1 MLSELAVAAHAGD
14 PPPRLSSSQYVRI
27 HRHRVEVGLAA
38 VGAAVAA
45 AVAATALDDG
55 GFSAGSQT
63 VLILLSAVALLIAV
77 LFDPDQVTAVAR
89 QLPVLVLVAL
99 AGVEAAIGLSA
110 AALHSLPDAER
121 IGGSWRPGGTFQY
134 PPTLGLLQVA
144 ALPVLL
150 RGMTAGRLVAV
161 AAALGAALA
170 GAVLG
175 CAGSR
180 LDLVFAAAV
189 ALVALAWP
197 PRARHRGEL
206 LAAFVLIVLAAIGGH
221 SLLGEHVS
229 RGAGGSAARLVLA
242 DVLCLV
248 LAAAW
253 LPVQAF
259 ARRRRPRSSPQSWAL
274 EGCSWACALGGCL
287 AVHHR

>member
-1 MLSELAVAAHAGD
+1 M
-14 PPPRLSSSQYVRI
+14 RI

-38 VGAAVAA
+38 VGAAVGA
-45 AVAATALDDG
+45 AVAATVLDDG

-99 AGVEAAIGLSA
+99 GALAVLSAAWTIGSASESLRDGLVILAYAALAVAAGALTARVGPVPIAIGLAALAGVEAAIGLGA

-150 RGMTAGRLVAV
+150 CGMTGERRVAV
-161 AAALGAALA
+161 VAALGAALA
-170 GAVLG
+170 GAVP
-175 CAGSR
+175 R
-180 LDLVFAAAV
+180 L
-189 ALVALAWP
+189 
-197 PRARHRGEL
+197 
-206 LAAFVLIVLAAIGGH
+206 
-221 SLLGEHVS
+221 
-229 RGAGGSAARLVLA
+229 
-242 DVLCLV
+242 
-248 LAAAW
+248 
-253 LPVQAF
+253 
-259 ARRRRPRSSPQSWAL
+259 RRQPA
-274 EGCSWACALGGCL
+274 
-287 AVHHR
+287 